1 MENIS
6 YVLDP
11 TDPAAQPVGR
21 LLRKARERQ
30 KVTQTEIAL
39 IAGLSQ
45 RAVSEIETGRVEPHV
60 ATVLRI
66 LAALGGRMIIEV
78 PDDDG

>member
-1 MENIS
+1 MF

-21 LLRKARERQ
+21 LLRQARERQ